1 MNWEAIGAVGEVVG
15 AAGIILT
22 LLYLAA
28 QIKSNTVATQTAS
41 RLDVSRDYREVN
53 RLSLDI
59 VTAKAFRNGLQDYPN
74 LEYEQRVLFSTVIT
88 NEALFFQGV
97 FAQFESGQLESET
110 YEAYL
115 LWFSSLIK
123 TPGGSA
129 WWEETAR
136 PIFMGRMLVAVD
148 DRIVKGDLPEI
159 LDMAGY
165 RDDSVH
171 A

>member
-1 MNWEAIGAVGEVVG
+1 M
-15 AAGIILT
+15 
-22 LLYLAA
+22 
-28 QIKSNTVATQTAS
+28 
-41 RLDVSRDYREVN
+41 
-53 RLSLDI
+53 SLDI
-59 VTAKAFRNGLQDYPN
+59 VTARAFRNGLQDYPN

-88 NEALFFQGV
+88 SEALFFQGV

-159 LDMAGY
+159 LGMAGY
-165 RDDSVH
+165 RDDSVDP
-171 A
+171 